1 VVKLSALRRVTGV
14 DAGATSAEGGS
25 AVARDTTS
33 QRPFRELAQRTNCDI
48 EVTLLW
54 SAFDDRLAVT
64 VSDSR
69 SGAWFVLDAD
79 VNNALDVYYHPFAHT
94 TSHAR
99 IGEPAFEA
107 RRTIRDGFVTTEY
120 VAKEPK

>member
-1 VVKLSALRRVTGV
+1 M
-14 DAGATSAEGGS
+14 
-25 AVARDTTS
+25 ARDTTS
-33 QRPFRELAQRTNCDI
+33 QRPFRELAQRTSGDV

-69 SGAWFVLDAD
+69 SGEWFVLDAEAD
-79 VNNALDVYYHPFAHT
+79 NALDVYYHPFAHI
-94 TSHAR
+94 TSQTP

-107 RRTIRDGFVTTEY
+107 RKADRDGFVSTEDI
-120 VAKEPK
+120 AKELR

>member
-1 VVKLSALRRVTGV
+1 MAK
-14 DAGATSAEGGS
+14 
-25 AVARDTTS
+25 DTTS
-33 QRPFRELAQRTNCDI
+33 QRPFRELARRTNGDVA
-48 EVTLLW
+48 VTLLW

-69 SGAWFVLDAD
+69 SGAWFVLDAEAD
-79 VNNALDVYYHPFAHT
+79 NALDVYYHPFAHI
-94 TSHAR
+94 TSQTP

-107 RRTIRDGFVTTEY
+107 RRAEQREFVTTEY